1 MITTLIY
8 IVIPLLLLSLAG
20 GLFFLLVD
28 KGETG
33 RKRTVYLLGFRVFF
47 ATVLIILIAIGLYTG
62 ELGNSV
68 PWEGSYLKNINK
80 YKQHQPN
87 NITQM
92 PLP

>member
-8 IVIPLLLLSLAG
+8 IVIPLLLLSLGG

-33 RKRTVYLLGFRVFF
+33 RKKTVYLLGLRVFF
-47 ATVLIILIAIGLYTG
+47 AALLIIMVTIGLYTG

-68 PWEGSYLKNINK
+68 
-80 YKQHQPN
+80 
-87 NITQM
+87 
-92 PLP
+92 LP

>member
-1 MITTLIY
+1 MQSSQ
-8 IVIPLLLLSLAG
+8 VISLSLAG

-68 PWEGSYLKNINK
+68 PWEGS
-80 YKQHQPN
+80 
-87 NITQM
+87 
-92 PLP
+92 

>member
-28 KGETG
+28 KGDTV
-33 RKRTVYLLGFRVFF
+33 RKRTVYFLGLRVFF
-47 ATVLIILIAIGLYTG
+47 AALLIILVVIGLYTG

-68 PWEGSYLKNINK
+68 PWEDS
-80 YKQHQPN
+80 
-87 NITQM
+87 
-92 PLP
+92 

>member
-8 IVIPLLLLSLAG
+8 IVLALLLLSLAG

-33 RKRTVYLLGFRVFF
+33 RKRTVYLLALRVFF
-47 ATVLIILIAIGLYTG
+47 AALLITLVAIGLYTG

-68 PWEGSYLKNINK
+68 PWDGS
-80 YKQHQPN
+80 
-87 NITQM
+87 
-92 PLP
+92 

>member
-33 RKRTVYLLGFRVFF
+33 RKRTVYLLGLRVFF
-47 ATVLIILIAIGLYTG
+47 C
-62 ELGNSV
+62 NSINHIS
-68 PWEGSYLKNINK
+68 SYWIVYRRAWK
-80 YKQHQPN
+80 
-87 NITQM
+87 
-92 PLP
+92 

>member
-8 IVIPLLLLSLAG
+8 IVLPLLLLSLAG

-33 RKRTVYLLGFRVFF
+33 RKRTVYLLGLRVFY
-47 ATVLIILIAIGLYTG
+47 AAILIMLIAIGLYTG

-68 PWEGSYLKNINK
+68 PWDGD
-80 YKQHQPN
+80 PN
-87 NITQM
+87 
-92 PLP
+92 

>member
-28 KGETG
+28 KGDTG
-33 RKRTVYLLGFRVFF
+33 RKRTVYFLGLRVFF
-47 ATVLIILIAIGLYTG
+47 AALLIILVVICLYTG

-68 PWEGSYLKNINK
+68 PWEDS
-80 YKQHQPN
+80 
-87 NITQM
+87 
-92 PLP
+92 

>member
-28 KGETG
+28 KGDTG
-33 RKRTVYLLGFRVFF
+33 RKRTVYFLGLRVFF
-47 ATVLIILIAIGLYTG
+47 AALLIILVVIGLYTG

-68 PWEGSYLKNINK
+68 PWGS
-80 YKQHQPN
+80 
-87 NITQM
+87 
-92 PLP
+92 

>member
-8 IVIPLLLLSLAG
+8 IVLPLLLLSLVG

-33 RKRTVYLLGFRVFF
+33 RKRTVYLLGLRVFF
-47 ATVLIILIAIGLYTG
+47 AAILIMLIAIGLYTG

-68 PWEGSYLKNINK
+68 PWDGD
-80 YKQHQPN
+80 PN
-87 NITQM
+87 
-92 PLP
+92 

>member
-28 KGETG
+28 KGDTG
-33 RKRTVYLLGFRVFF
+33 RKRTVYFLGLRVFI
-47 ATVLIILIAIGLYTG
+47 AALLIILVVIGLYTG

-68 PWEGSYLKNINK
+68 PWEGS
-80 YKQHQPN
+80 
-87 NITQM
+87 
-92 PLP
+92 